1 MLFIRTEPA
10 VSVRFSN
17 VTLSRACSVMRYVRH
32 MVSNEQRASDTCALR
47 TVPLEDSDPPEF
59 CYGIRGLTADLFDTD
74 QNIPTR
80 TDEDSVTYLFSVK
93 GTFEKRLISTIFSR
107 KRLPNRSLFE
117 YHLY

>member
-1 MLFIRTEPA
+1 
-10 VSVRFSN
+10 
-17 VTLSRACSVMRYVRH
+17 MRYVRH